1 MQTLPWQV
9 HSQKGNLLVLQ
20 QALEEKDG
28 KRDMDHMLLEK
39 EAGVLTDGK
48 LFLIF
53 LIPVALVLIWWRK
66 PSQRVVAAEVVEA
79 RIDMIE
85 SEIEGM
91 RVHMKDQNDQDIKL
105 Q

>member
-1 MQTLPWQV
+1 MD
-9 HSQKGNLLVLQ
+9 
-20 QALEEKDG
+20 EKDG

-66 PSQRVVAAEVVEA
+66 PSQRVVAVEVAEAHIV
-79 RIDMIE
+79 MIE
-85 SEIEGM
+85 SEKDGM
-91 RVHMKDQNDQDIKL
+91 RVRMKDQNDQGIKL